1 MKPVL
6 LLAGAV
12 LCAIIG
18 IPPARAAGP
27 TDPTLDQ
34 IDRLVRSRF
43 YSTDVLDRV
52 RWPTLVARTRAQLTQ
67 GKHTP
72 AEREATLHEL
82 LAALHTSHTEYLPR
96 SQPEYWELA
105 SIFQDVFPVVP
116 EQCPK
121 DKLPPLPI
129 TRDDIGVLWKRID
142 GHWFLLGILP
152 KGPADQ
158 AGLLAGDEVVAIAGR
173 PTDPVGALAGTA
185 GQKVVLTIR
194 RHPQGPTMDVTV
206 VPRQMQPVAAFREA
220 LRASARV
227 IERGA
232 ARIGYLRVWSWTGDE
247 MSAELRGAIGELN
260 RQKLTG
266 FILDI
271 RDGWGGAPPWDLAIF
286 NRHIP
291 VLESRDRKGNVLRLD
306 SQIRVPAML
315 LINGGSR
322 SGKEVIAFGAKKHGL
337 ARLVGEKTA
346 GAVLPGTPFC
356 LDDGALLYL
365 AVASNTVDG
374 ESLEGRGVLP
384 DVVVP
389 FDIRHAAGRDPQLE
403 AAIGE
408 LAGAGAPH

>member
-1 MKPVL
+1 MKRALFLACSL
-6 LLAGAV
+6 LYLT
-12 LCAIIG
+12 
-18 IPPARAAGP
+18 PARAADADRAD
-27 TDPTLDQ
+27 TTLDQ
-34 IDRLVRSRF
+34 IDRIVRARF
-43 YSTDVLDRV
+43 YSTDVLDRA
-52 RWPTLVARTRAQLTQ
+52 RWPTLVARTRARLTQ
-67 GKHTP
+67 AKPPTP
-72 AEREATLHEL
+72 AEREAALHEL

-105 SIFQDVFPVVP
+105 SIFQDLFPVVP

-121 DKLPPLPI
+121 DKLPPLPV
-129 TRDDIGVLWKRID
+129 TRDDVGVLWRRIDGRWFIIGVL
-142 GHWFLLGILP
+142 P
-152 KGPADQ
+152 QGPADQ

-173 PTDPVGALAGTA
+173 PIEPVAALAGTA

-194 RHPQGPTMDVTV
+194 RQPQAPTMDVTI
-206 VPRQMQPVAAFREA
+206 VPRKIQPVAAFQEA

-227 IERGA
+227 IERGP
-232 ARIGYLRVWSWTGDE
+232 ARIGYLRVWAWTGDE

-271 RDGWGGAPPWDLAIF
+271 RDGWGGAPPWDLGIF
-286 NRHIP
+286 NRQIP
-291 VLESRDRKGNVLRLD
+291 VLESRDRKGKVLRLD
-306 SQIRVPAML
+306 SQIRVPAVL

-322 SGKEVIAFGAKKHGL
+322 SGKEVIAYGAKKHGL

-374 ESLEGRGVLP
+374 ESLEGRGVAP
-384 DVVVP
+384 DVTVP
-389 FDIRHAAGRDPQLE
+389 FDVRHAAGRDPQLE
-403 AAIGE
+403 AAVSE
-408 LAGAGAPH
+408 LTGTGSR